1 MLPAP
6 AHSGGEITVMR
17 VSTVRSALFASA
29 AMFLVAVPAS
39 AQQAPATTADPAATA
54 AANETATQDESA
66 TAPDGDIVVTARR
79 RAESLLDVPIA
90 VTAYSGEQLDRQGA
104 IDISDIGD
112 TTPNVTLE
120 TSRGTNSTLTA
131 FIRGVGQQ
139 DPVAGFEGGVGI
151 YLDDVYLNRP
161 QGALLDVYDVE
172 RIEVLRGPQGTL
184 YGRNTIGG
192 AIKYVTR
199 SLSAE
204 PEGRVRGA
212 VGSYGQRDLV
222 VSGSTPLADFMRVG
236 GAIARLHRNGFGT
249 NLTTGDE
256 NYNKDLF
263 AIRATTE
270 LLPTD
275 AVRIKIAGDYSWD
288 TSKPRGGHRLI
299 PSLVSKAPV
308 LDDEFDTRGGLVNP
322 RQKVKGGGISI
333 RGEFDLTD
341 GITLKSITAWR
352 KDKSVTPIDFDA
364 LPAADVDVPAI
375 YRNRQFSQEV
385 QLLIEKGRLN
395 GLVGGYYLN
404 ANANNI
410 FDVVLGV
417 QGAAIGLPGFTA
429 STFGDVDTKTWA
441 GFADFTYD
449 VTDMLSVS
457 LGGRYTSDK
466 RDAVVI
472 RRNLIGG
479 ASPELGGLPVNGL
492 FSATNPTG
500 RQVGALTS
508 NFDGSKTFK
517 QFTPRASISF
527 QPDANNNI
535 YASWSKGF
543 KGGGFDP
550 RGLSTAAPD
559 LNGNGV
565 REGSEIFDYFL
576 FEPEKVTSYEV
587 GYKASLFDRRLRFAV
602 AGFLAKYKDAQV
614 PGSAG
619 GIVNGIPTFVGVTT
633 NAGKADFKGI
643 EFEGTAVVARDFA
656 GVGSRFNLSGS
667 VGYLDAKYK
676 EFITNVAAFDAN
688 GNPAPTSR
696 AQPIDVA
703 RFREIQNT
711 PKWTNSATVDLSVPA
726 GSGTLSANAT
736 VSYRSKSTQ
745 FELPSPYLDQKG
757 YSLFDANLVYDLG
770 RVQIG
775 LHGKNL
781 FDKRYITSG
790 YQFLTVNP
798 VTGQPILSATPFL
811 ASGAPNPAFG
821 VPGVAPSLGFEGVVT
836 GFYGAPRQV
845 FLSLDVK
852 F

>member
-1 MLPAP
+1 
-6 AHSGGEITVMR
+6 MR
-17 VSTVRSALFASA
+17 AITVRSALFASA
-29 AMFLVAVPAS
+29 ATFLVA
-39 AQQAPATTADPAATA
+39 APAFAQEAPPTTDTAATA
-54 AANETATQDESA
+54 ASDDAQTRDESA
-66 TAPDGDIVVTARR
+66 TAPDGDIIVTARR
-79 RAESLLDVPIA
+79 RTETLIDVPIA

-139 DPVAGFEGGVGI
+139 DPVAGYEGGVGL

-199 SLSAE
+199 SLAAV
-204 PEGRVRGA
+204 PEGRIRA
-212 VGSYGQRDLV
+212 NVGSYGQRDLV

-236 GAIARLHRNGFGT
+236 GAVARLHRNGFGT
-249 NLTTGDE
+249 NLTTGAE
-256 NYNKDLF
+256 NYDKDVF
-263 AIRATTE
+263 AVRATTE

-275 AVRIKIAGDYSWD
+275 TIRFKIAGDYTWD
-288 TSKPRGGHRLI
+288 TSSPRGGHRFI
-299 PSLVSKAPV
+299 PSVITKQPV
-308 LDDEFDTRGGLVNP
+308 LGDVFDTRGGLVNP

-333 RGEFDLTD
+333 RGDIGLAD
-341 GITLKSITAWR
+341 GVTFRTITAWR

-364 LPAADVDVPAI
+364 LAGADVDVPAI

-385 QLLIEKGRLN
+385 QLLVEKGRLN
-395 GLVGGYYLN
+395 GLIGGYYLN

-410 FDVVLGV
+410 FDVVLGL

-441 GFADFTYD
+441 GFADVTYD
-449 VTDMLSVS
+449 VTDQISLS

-466 RDAVVI
+466 REAVVI

-479 ASPELGGLPVNGL
+479 ASPELGGSPINGV
-492 FSATNPTG
+492 FGATNPTG
-500 RQVGALTS
+500 RQFGALTS
-508 NFDGSKTFK
+508 NFAGEKTFK
-517 QFTPRASISF
+517 QFTPRASISW
-527 QPDANNNI
+527 QPNSDTNL

-550 RGLSTAAPD
+550 RGLSTAAPN
-559 LNGNGV
+559 LNGTNGV
-565 REGSEIFDYFL
+565 EPSEIFDYFL
-576 FEPEKVTSYEV
+576 FEPEKVTSYEL
-587 GYKASLFDRRLRFAV
+587 GYKAALFERRLRVAL
-602 AGFLAKYKDAQV
+602 AGFIADYKDAQV

-619 GIVNGIPTFVGVTT
+619 AVINGVPTFVGITT
-633 NAGKADFKGI
+633 NAGKAEFKGI
-643 EFEGTAVVARDFA
+643 EFEGTAVLARDFA

-676 EFITNVAAFDAN
+676 QFISNIAGFDAN
-688 GNPAPTSR
+688 GNPAPTSLG
-696 AQPIDVA
+696 QPIDVA
-703 RFREIQNT
+703 RFRKIQNT
-711 PKWTNSATVDLSVPA
+711 PKWTNSASVDLTVPA
-726 GSGTLSANAT
+726 GSGFLSANAT
-736 VSYRSKSTQ
+736 ASYRSKSTQ
-745 FELPSPYLDQKG
+745 FETPSPYLDQKG
-757 YSLFDANLVYDLG
+757 YSLVDANLSYDIG
-770 RVQIG
+770 RVRIG

-798 VTGQPILSATPFL
+798 VTGQPILSA
-811 ASGAPNPAFG
+811 SPANANFAK
-821 VPGVAPSLGFEGVVT
+821 PGIAPSLGLEGVVT